1 MKNFA
6 LYPHDMQK
14 AVMAFW
20 SAVVVAIAPLSA
32 EIFRFQFKNGD
43 SYRINSVVQ
52 ENVFFNGRFSHQAE
66 IINRITVEVSDVQQA
81 DAATLASAR
90 YTCSFMTSEKNET
103 LTFSWGREYPS
114 VFRRDALGNYTISSE
129 YVMPVVRDVPVFPER
144 DVVVGESWSHQAN
157 EAHDLRDSF
166 GIKEPLIVPFIVH
179 YTYKGPVLK
188 EGKTYQLIEA
198 VYNLNYT
205 IPRSILQR
213 QLYNR
218 SKNAMGYPVKTTG
231 YSKQQL
237 YWDNETGILPFYEE
251 VFDIQMTLNTGDI
264 VQFQGTA
271 HAETIDNIHIDKNT
285 ITEKLNEHIRES
297 GIENTFVQKTD
308 EGITIR
314 LEDIRFESDSAQLK
328 ETEKLKLQKLG
339 KLLKEYSE
347 HELLISGHT
356 ANAGTAEDRKLLSEQ
371 RAAAVA
377 AYLIELGVRKAH
389 HIYTQGF
396 GAEKPVVPETSEQ
409 NRARNRRVE
418 ITILEK

>member
-6 LYPHDMQK
+6 LYPHRMQK
-14 AVMAFW
+14 SSIIFCIAAVF
-20 SAVVVAIAPLSA
+20 AITPLSA

-81 DAATLASAR
+81 NAAAPASAR

-103 LTFSWGREYPS
+103 QTFSWGREYPS
-114 VFRRDALGNYTISSE
+114 IFRRDALGNYTISSE

-144 DVVVGESWSHQAN
+144 DISVGESWTHQAN

-166 GIKEPLIVPFIVH
+166 GIKEPLIVPFMVH

-198 VYNLNYT
+198 VYNINYT

-213 QLYNR
+213 QRYNR
-218 SKNAMGYPVKTTG
+218 SAMGYPIKTTG

-251 VFDIQMTLNTGDI
+251 VFDIQMTLSTGDS
-264 VQFQGTA
+264 VRFQGTA
-271 HAETIDNIHIDKNT
+271 HAETIDNVRIDKNA
-285 ITEKLNEHIRES
+285 ITNKLNEHIRES
-297 GIENTFVQKTD
+297 GIENAFVQKTD

-339 KLLKEYSE
+339 KLLEQYPE

-356 ANAGTAEDRKLLSEQ
+356 ANAGTAEERKLLSEQ

-396 GAEKPVVPETSEQ
+396 GAEKPVVPEINEQ
-409 NRARNRRVE
+409 NRSRNRRVE